1 MTVKTL
7 NNGDFM
13 KHLLIVIAL
22 LASTT
27 VHAREILKADCVG
40 KKGKIT
46 RKLSIKGKMISNGEK
61 NDLKWIEV
69 DGDNQKASRDVSQI
83 PAYTGSGNAEI
94 TIQYGADLTSV
105 ARLSLKS
112 CESETEATGRATLN
126 EQGRITELAC
136 GCTLE

>member
-1 MTVKTL
+1 
-7 NNGDFM
+7 M
-13 KHLLIVIAL
+13 KHVIIVIAL
-22 LASTT
+22 LGSMT
-27 VHAREILKADCVG
+27 VNAREILKADCVG

-46 RKLSIKGKMISNGEK
+46 RKLAIKGKMISNGQK

-69 DGDNQKASRDVSQI
+69 DGDNQKSNRDISQM
-83 PAYTGSGNAEI
+83 PAYTGNGNAEI

-112 CESETEATGRATLN
+112 CDSETEATGRATLN